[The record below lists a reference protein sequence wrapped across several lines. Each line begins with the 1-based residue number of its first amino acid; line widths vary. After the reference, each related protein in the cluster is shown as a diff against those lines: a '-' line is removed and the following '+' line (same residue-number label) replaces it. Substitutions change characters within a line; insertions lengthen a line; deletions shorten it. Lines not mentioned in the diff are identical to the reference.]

1 MKRALAI
8 RLLALAALV
17 GLLGAAAAPA
27 QDQIRYFNR
36 KTQKEDS
43 VKATVTAETPGKI
56 TYQVGSG
63 KPEDVAAVDIL
74 EIRYQ
79 APRALNALEYRAPFA
94 REDRALLEK
103 GAKRVLLLKEAL
115 QGYQDILPKL
125 AGARAHQRNTAFRA
139 TQVLA
144 ALAEAD
150 PNGAEAAVTEL
161 RKFIAE
167 QGDGWQLVP
176 ATKSLVRMLEIKG
189 DQADI
194 LAAYD
199 DAARNPAV
207 TPEVRREFGLLATRH
222 LLRRGKAAE
231 AAARLKTV
239 REGVARDDPLLPRL
253 EVYQAA
259 CALAAGRAEGVDRAL
274 QKVIGGDA
282 DNDVKALARNT
293 LGDYFLARGDKEEA
307 FWQYLW
313 VDITYNQDREE
324 LARALY
330 QLSRLYA
337 DVRKDTVRARE
348 CLERLA
354 DEKEFGG
361 LELHKKALAE
371 RAAPGS

>member
-1 MKRALAI
+1 MRRAF
-8 RLLALAALV
+8 ALAAAAA
-17 GLLGAAAAPA
+17 LLAAAAAPG
-27 QDQIRYFNR
+27 QDQIRFFNR

-43 VKATVTAETPGKI
+43 VKATITAETPGKI

-63 KPEDVAAVDIL
+63 KPEDIAAVDIL

-94 REDRALLEK
+94 KEDRALLEK
-103 GAKRVLLLKEAL
+103 GAKRTALLKDAL
-115 QGYQDILPKL
+115 LNYQEILPKL
-125 AGARAHQRNTAFRA
+125 AAARAHQRNVAFRV

-150 PNGAEAAVTEL
+150 PGQADAAVAEL
-161 RKFIAE
+161 HKFLAE

-176 ATKSLVRMLEIKG
+176 ATRSLVRMLELKG

-194 LAAYD
+194 LKVYDEAA
-199 DAARNPAV
+199 ANAAV
-207 TPEVRREFGLLATRH
+207 TPEVRREFGLMATRF
-222 LLRRGKAAE
+222 LLRKGKAAE
-231 AAARLKTV
+231 AAARLKAV
-239 REGVARDDPLLPRL
+239 SQGVASDDPLGPRL

-259 CALAAGRAEGVDRAL
+259 CDLAAGRAEGVDRAL
-274 QKVIGGDA
+274 LKVIASDA

-293 LGDYFLARGDKEEA
+293 LGDFYLARGDKEEA

-313 VDITYNQDREE
+313 VDVTYNQDREE

-330 QLSRLYA
+330 QLSKLFA

-371 RAAPGS
+371 RAAPGT